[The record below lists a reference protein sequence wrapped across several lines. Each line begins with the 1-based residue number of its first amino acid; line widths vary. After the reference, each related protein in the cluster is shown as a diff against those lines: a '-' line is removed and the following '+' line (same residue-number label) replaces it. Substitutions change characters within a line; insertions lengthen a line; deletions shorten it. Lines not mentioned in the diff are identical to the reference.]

1 MLRILAIVELILVS
15 VFGYQ
20 MWYGTN
26 MTVLIMSGIWSA
38 VIGCLLMA
46 MAADDCEEEEA

>member
-1 MLRILAIVELILVS
+1 MLRILAIVELVLVS
-15 VFGYQ
+15 LFGYQ

-38 VIGCLLMA
+38 VIGCLLMV

>member
-26 MTVLIMSGIWSA
+26 MTVLIMSGLWSA
-38 VIGCLLMA
+38 ILGCLLMVIT
-46 MAADDCEEEEA
+46 ADDCEEDEA

>member
-26 MTVLIMSGIWSA
+26 MTVLFMSGIWSA

-46 MAADDCEEEEA
+46 MAADDCEEDEA